1 MAEEE
6 NLEAPLP
13 PNDGRISPLVN
24 AVFKTCADSGKQSH
38 THTSRPSHSVRLKV
52 KMGWRVASVVWEE
65 CKLIVIWSNFV
76 SRPHLVLLV
85 GKH

>member
-1 MAEEE
+1 MAEE

-38 THTSRPSHSVRLKV
+38 THTSRPYHSVKLKV
-52 KMGWRVASVVWEE
+52 KSGFGEW
-65 CKLIVIWSNFV
+65 
-76 SRPHLVLLV
+76 LVLC
-85 GKH
+85 GKSASCL